1 MESLLKILDLNEL
14 DNINSPLKEVV
25 EYRKSG
31 LSLNHVIGCPLD
43 CSYCVRHLFDNFDQK
58 IPHALMTDEE
68 AVKELTTHQFFQPH
82 ITPLQIFNRAT
93 DPLLPRVKHHTFNTL
108 RLLDE
113 AGLNNNVL
121 LITRWKV
128 TKSDCDQLN
137 SFRNIK
143 LTILITYSGIEDSKL
158 EPVKSSIAESSLKT
172 LYRHAQTYKVLLY
185 WRPII
190 PGVNDSEKHI
200 EKAYSLAKSAHA
212 TVFSGLFYRNEI
224 AEYYRSNGLIEPYI
238 ETARRKILPEI
249 SEEKIIRSFTR
260 KGSVN
265 AIFRKTS
272 CAVAYARRQPDYNG
286 HYGINELCDICPN
299 EQVVI
304 CQQAWKK
311 PDYDM
316 VAALTERLGATD
328 KPFITDQSILVRGL
342 DEQHRYFIQHSLGY
356 QVHDV
361 DKPHHYKR
369 HGRADTGW
377 K

>member
-1 MESLLKILDLNEL
+1 MNEL
-14 DNINSPLKEVV
+14 DHINSSLKEVV

-43 CSYCVRHLFDNFDQK
+43 CGYCVRHLFDNFDQK
-58 IPHALMTDEE
+58 VPHALMTDEE
-68 AVKELTTHQFFQPH
+68 AVKELITHQFFQPH

-93 DPLLPRVKHHTFNTL
+93 DPLLPRVKQHTFNTL

-128 TKSDCDQLN
+128 TKSDCDLLN
-137 SFRNIK
+137 SFQNIK

-172 LYRHAQTYKVLLY
+172 LYKHAQTYKVLLY

-190 PGVNDSEKHI
+190 PGINDSEKHI
-200 EKAYSLAKSAHA
+200 EKAYSLAKNAHA

-224 AEYYRSNGLIEPYI
+224 AEYYKSNGLTEPYAD
-238 ETARRKILPEI
+238 TARRKILPEVT
-249 SEEKIIRSFTR
+249 EEKIIGSFTQE
-260 KGSVN
+260 GSVN

-272 CAVAYARRQPDYNG
+272 CAVAYARSQPDYNG

-304 CQQAWKK
+304 CKQAWKK

-316 VAALTERLGATD
+316 VAALTERLGAID
-328 KPFITDQSILVRGL
+328 KPFITDRSILVRGL